1 MEDKKTKKTVK
12 NKTVKNKT
20 TSKKSINSV
29 WFQVIG
35 QDFASCWKTVID
47 KNTYYRIQ
55 NYSLEAEAYRTK
67 IVNWVGKNWLYLR
80 KDWEV
85 LDNEEELKK
94 VYDVFKDNTRSTLK
108 DKYFTNHFCSGDIY
122 MYPRKT
128 LSNDIACQIVDSRTI
143 IKEVDKFWNI
153 VWYKQISGM
162 NMRNIPKD
170 WLYNSIVRYDSNNP
184 NYWKS
189 IYQGIVYDALSDTES
204 SKRQFYFF
212 ENNSVPNALFM
223 LDPNITMDKDKLSQI
238 KEDVNN
244 KYKGSENAHKI
255 MIAGGIQD
263 VKILE
268 LSNKDLDLI
277 NLRNFIVKKW
287 WMVFQIDP
295 RIIWFMMEWGADR
308 SITAIRQEANE
319 TINNL
324 SMQFEDDINNFYKQF
339 VNPKADY
346 RIKVDS
352 ELFID
357 RKEIEEGQR
366 KDIQL
371 WIITINEARCER
383 DLKKFEIEGADK
395 PLIWSNMSFLENL
408 NNQFNF

>member
-1 MEDKKTKKTVK
+1 
-12 NKTVKNKT
+12 
-20 TSKKSINSV
+20 
-29 WFQVIG
+29 
-35 QDFASCWKTVID
+35 
-47 KNTYYRIQ
+47 
-55 NYSLEAEAYRTK
+55 
-67 IVNWVGKNWLYLR
+67 
-80 KDWEV
+80 
-85 LDNEEELKK
+85 
-94 VYDVFKDNTRSTLK
+94 
-108 DKYFTNHFCSGDIY
+108 

-308 SITAIRQEANE
+308 SITAIRQEASE

>member
-1 MEDKKTKKTVK
+1 
-12 NKTVKNKT
+12 
-20 TSKKSINSV
+20 
-29 WFQVIG
+29 
-35 QDFASCWKTVID
+35 
-47 KNTYYRIQ
+47 
-55 NYSLEAEAYRTK
+55 
-67 IVNWVGKNWLYLR
+67 
-80 KDWEV
+80 
-85 LDNEEELKK
+85 
-94 VYDVFKDNTRSTLK
+94 
-108 DKYFTNHFCSGDIY
+108 

-308 SITAIRQEANE
+308 SITAIRQEASE

-352 ELFID
+352 ELFTD
-357 RKEIEEGQR
+357 RKEIEESQR
-366 KDIQL
+366 KDVQL
-371 WIITINEARCER
+371 WIITINEARGER